1 MSNLYLSINHQPALK
16 IMRNLNIKHTLFT
29 AFLVV
34 IGFNLSA
41 QGTDS
46 VKTDKVKPVTA
57 KNQLSA
63 TGTVKDAA
71 TGKPITGM
79 SVSVPGFSSS
89 FTDDKGRFSVHVP
102 NYEITLVI
110 SGPGYQQKDVPLKSR
125 RNISASL
132 FEESFNSIY
141 DQAALLTGTAQLNKT
156 SSAVAAINTQGGWE
170 LNSETPETYLQGR
183 VSGLNVV
190 RRSGT
195 PGEGADLFLRGFTSL
210 NTRNQPLIVVD
221 GMVYDNTSYGNSI
234 ISGHV
239 DNALQ
244 HIDVKDIDKITVIKD
259 ATASVYGAR
268 SANGVIMIT
277 TSHAKEL
284 TTKIDFGVFTG
295 LNFTPKPLPVMEAG
309 DQRIYLSELLKSGG
323 ATDAQI
329 AALPYMNDN
338 PSNGTYYNYHNNTD
352 WQKEVFKQS
361 QNQNYYLKVTGGD
374 DIARYSLSMGYT
386 SNKGIT
392 RETDQQR
399 YNTRFNADFN
409 MSKRLVANANL
420 AFTYSEQKIFDQGL
434 SPKTNP
440 LYIALVKS
448 PLVAPNLFNAEGIA
462 SPLLAE
468 ADTFNVSNP
477 ASLIKT
483 AELRNK
489 NYRFSGAIN
498 FKYEISNAISLS
510 TLIGVN
516 YDKVRENVFIPRKGT
531 VPDTLLNSIAQNRL
545 GSQVKRLFSV
555 YNDTRLS
562 FTKTYNHAHQISAA
576 LGFRFNN
583 MQTEQDFAFGYN
595 SPTDQ
600 FISVG
605 TGLNALR
612 ALGGDIG
619 NWRWLNN
626 YLTADYSY
634 LDKYF
639 VSANVSLDGSSRFG
653 KDVKEGIKLGGQAFA
668 VLPSVAAAWLV
679 SSEDFM
685 KDVAAVD
692 LLKIRASF
700 GLTANDDIGN
710 YNARQYYIS
719 QNLLGMQGLVRG
731 NIANP
736 ELQWENVRKANLGLD
751 AAFFNERLSFS
762 VDVYNHKTSKMLIY
776 EPIEVLSGLGFALT
790 NSGGMRTNGIDVG
803 LNSRLVNT
811 AVWKWDAG
819 FTVGTYKTKIT
830 ELPQSIYNSYAGGV
844 YISEVGQQANLF
856 YGYQTNGVF
865 ESNAAAAA
873 SGLSAKTPQGTII
886 NFTGGDMRFVDTN
899 GDKIIDDKDRV
910 VIGNPNPDF
919 FGSFT
924 NRVSWKRW
932 TADVQFTFSKGNDI
946 YNYTRRNLESLSS
959 TNNQTLAVNNRWK
972 ADGQV
977 TNIPKAS
984 LGDPMGNSRFSDRW
998 IEDGSYLRLRT
1009 IALSYDLPIKNKFI
1023 KYAKLYATGNN
1034 VFTLS
1039 KYLGYDPEF
1048 SASGSIYTQGT
1059 DTTLEPQFR
1068 SVQLGARIGL

>member
-1 MSNLYLSINHQPALK
+1 
-16 IMRNLNIKHTLFT
+16 MRDLNIKHTLFA

-34 IGFNLSA
+34 IGLHAFA
-41 QGTDS
+41 QGTDA
-46 VKTDKVKPVTA
+46 VKTAQPKPA
-57 KNQLSA
+57 AAQKQISA

-71 TGKPITGM
+71 TGKPLTGI

-89 FTDDKGRFSVHVP
+89 FTNDKGRFSVHVP
-102 NYEITLVI
+102 NYKITLVL
-110 SGPGYQQKDVPLKSR
+110 SGPGYQQKDIPLKGR
-125 RNISASL
+125 RDVAAVIY
-132 FEESFNSIY
+132 EESFNSIY
-141 DQAALLTGTAQLNKT
+141 DQAAVLTGTAQLNKT
-156 SSAVAAINTQGGWE
+156 ASAVAAINTQGGWE

-183 VSGLNVV
+183 VAGLNVI

-259 ATASVYGAR
+259 AMASVYGAR

-284 TTKIDFGVFTG
+284 TTKIDFSVSTG
-295 LNFTPKPLPVMEAG
+295 LNLTPKALPVMGAG
-309 DQRIYLSELLKSGG
+309 DHRIYLSELLKSGG

-338 PSNGTYYNYHNNTD
+338 LANGTYYNYHNDTD

-361 QNQNYYLKVTGGD
+361 RNQNYYLKVTGGD
-374 DIARYSLSMGYT
+374 DIAKYSLSMGY
-386 SNKGIT
+386 NNNEGIT
-392 RETDQQR
+392 KETSQQR

-409 MSKRLVANANL
+409 LSKRLIANANL

-440 LYIALVKS
+440 VYIALVKS
-448 PLVAPNLFNAEGIA
+448 PLLVPNQFNAEGII

-468 ADTFNVSNP
+468 ADTFNISNP
-477 ASLIKT
+477 VSLINT

-498 FKYEISNAISLS
+498 FKYEFSNALSLS

-545 GSQVKRLFSV
+545 GSQVKRIFSV

-562 FTKTYNHAHQISAA
+562 FTKTYNHAHLVAA
-576 LGFRFNN
+576 AVGFRFNN

-605 TGLNALR
+605 TGLNSLR
-612 ALGGDIG
+612 TLGGDIG

-626 YLTADYSY
+626 YLSADYSY

-639 VSANVSLDGSSRFG
+639 VSANVALDGSSRYG
-653 KDVKEGIKLGGQAFA
+653 KEVTEGIKLGGQAFA
-668 VLPSVAAAWLV
+668 LLPAVSLGWLV

-685 KDVAAVD
+685 KNNHVVDV
-692 LLKIRASF
+692 LKLRSSF

-736 ELQWENVRKANLGLD
+736 ELQWENVRKANIGAD
-751 AAFFNERLSFS
+751 AALFNERLSFS
-762 VDVYNHKTSKMLIY
+762 IDVYNHKTSKMLIY
-776 EPIEVLSGLGFALT
+776 EPIEVLSGFGFALS
-790 NSGGMRTNGIDVG
+790 NSGGMRTNGLDVAING
-803 LNSRLVNT
+803 RLVNT

-819 FTVGTYKTKIT
+819 ITFGKYQTKIT
-830 ELPQSIYNSYAGGV
+830 QLPQQSIFNTYAGGT
-844 YISEVGQQANLF
+844 YISQLGQQANLF

-873 SGLSAKTPQGTII
+873 SGLAAKTPQGNTMG
-886 NFTGGDMRFVDTN
+886 FRGGDMRFADRN
-899 GDKIIDDKDRV
+899 GDKIIDDQDRV

-919 FGSFT
+919 FGSFSS
-924 NRVSWKRW
+924 RVSWKRW
-932 TADVQFTFSKGNDI
+932 SADALFTFSSGNDI
-946 YNYTRRNLESLSS
+946 YNYTRRNLESLST

-977 TNIPKAS
+977 TDIPKAS
-984 LGDPMGNSRFSDRW
+984 FGDPMGNSRFSDRW

-1009 IALSYDLPIKNKFI
+1009 IAISYDLPIKNKFI

-1034 VFTLS
+1034 VFTMS

>member
-1 MSNLYLSINHQPALK
+1 
-16 IMRNLNIKHTLFT
+16 MRDLNIKHTLFT

-41 QGTDS
+41 QETDS
-46 VKTDKVKPVTA
+46 VKTDKVKAAAV
-57 KNQLSA
+57 KSSA
-63 TGTVKDAA
+63 RQISAIGTVKDAA
-71 TGKPITGM
+71 TGKPLTGM

-102 NYEITLVI
+102 NYKITLVI
-110 SGPGYQQKDVPLKSR
+110 SGPGYKQKDVALKSR
-125 RNISASL
+125 REIRVSL
-132 FEESFNSIY
+132 FEEAFTSIY
-141 DQAALLTGTAQLNKT
+141 DQASLLTGTTQLSKT
-156 SSAVAAINTQGGWE
+156 SSAVAAINTQGNWQ
-170 LNSETPETYLQGR
+170 LNAETPETYLQGR
-183 VSGLNVV
+183 VAGLNVI

-259 ATASVYGAR
+259 ATAAVYGAR

-284 TTKIDFGVFTG
+284 TTKIDFSVFTG
-295 LNFTPKPLPVMEAG
+295 LNLAPKSLPVMEAG
-309 DQRIYLSELLKSGG
+309 DQRIYLSELLKSSG

-338 PSNGTYYNYHNNTD
+338 PANGTYYNYHNNTD

-361 QNQNYYLKVTGGD
+361 RNQNYYLKVTGGD
-374 DIARYSLSMGYT
+374 DIAKYSLSVGYN
-386 SNKGIT
+386 SNEGIT
-392 RETDQQR
+392 KETSQQR

-409 MSKRLVANANL
+409 MSQRLTANANL

-440 LYIALVKS
+440 IYIALVKS
-448 PLVAPNLFNAEGIA
+448 PLLAPNQYNAEGVL

-477 ASLIKT
+477 VSLIKT

-498 FKYEISNAISLS
+498 FKYEISNAFALS

-545 GSQVKRLFSV
+545 GSQVKRIFSV

-562 FTKTYNHAHQISAA
+562 FTKTYNHAHQVTAA
-576 LGFRFNN
+576 IGFRFNN
-583 MQTEQDFAFGYN
+583 MQTEQDFAYGYN

-605 TGLNALR
+605 TGLNSLR

-653 KDVKEGIKLGGQAFA
+653 KEVKEGVKLGGQAFA
-668 VLPSVAAAWLV
+668 VLPAVALGWLV

-685 KDVAAVD
+685 KNMEAID
-692 LLKIRASF
+692 LLKVRASF

-736 ELQWENVRKANLGLD
+736 ELQWENVRKANLGID

-776 EPIEVLSGLGFALT
+776 EPIEVLSGFGFALT
-790 NSGGMRTNGIDVG
+790 NSGGLRTNGIDVG
-803 LNSRLVNT
+803 INGRLINT

-819 FTVGTYKTKIT
+819 VTVGTYQTKIT
-830 ELPQSIYNSYAGGV
+830 QLPQQAIYNSYAGGV
-844 YISEVGQQANLF
+844 YISQVGQQANLF
-856 YGYQTNGVF
+856 YGYKTNGVF

-873 SGLSAKTPQGTII
+873 SGLMTKNPQGNTI
-886 NFTGGDMRFVDTN
+886 NFTGGDMRFIDTN
-899 GDKIIDDKDRV
+899 GDQVIDDKDRV

-919 FGSFT
+919 FGSF
-924 NRVSWKRW
+924 NNKVSWKRW
-932 TADVQFTFSKGNDI
+932 SADLQFTFSSGNDI
-946 YNYTRRNLESLSS
+946 YNYTRRNLESLST

-972 ADGQV
+972 GDGQV
-977 TNIPKAS
+977 TSVPKAS
-984 LGDPMGNSRFSDRW
+984 YGDPMGNARFSDRW

-1009 IALSYDLPIKNKFI
+1009 VAITYDLPIKGKFI
-1023 KYAKLYATGNN
+1023 KYAKIYATANN
-1034 VFTLS
+1034 VFTMS